1 MDDRDISLLIVDDDE
16 STRNGMVALLGLA
29 YNCIAAASAE
39 EAMRLLVA
47 RSFKLVVTDIH
58 MPGASGL
65 ELCRFVHKLC
75 PNTVVIVVSGTTD
88 IRYQIEAIRQGTLY
102 YMEKPIDPEKLFAL
116 VESALKCH
124 ALSEVRQRPTN
135 SLRARAS

>member
-39 EAMRLLVA
+39 EAMRLLAA
-47 RSFKLVVTDIH
+47 RSFSLVVTDIH

-75 PNTVVIVVSGTTD
+75 PNTVVIVVSGMTD
-88 IRYQIEAIRQGTLY
+88 IRYQIEALRQGTLY
-102 YMEKPIDPEKLFAL
+102 YMEKPIDPEKIFAL
-116 VESALKCH
+116 VERGLKCDTL
-124 ALSEVRQRPTN
+124 AE
-135 SLRARAS
+135 